1 MKRLFE
7 KKVPKRNYVVVAIVS
22 ILVIII
28 PLYVSTIYLNNKED
42 ILNKSIFEKDSN
54 INQINFND
62 IDFVVNESTNIV
74 LYISYYSKDIKSMER
89 KLYREIIRNNLSD
102 KIIYLSVN
110 DNKNYIKKLKEKFP
124 NIKGE
129 ISDAPLMIYIKNGE
143 AVEAV
148 NSEFKMV
155 DYGVFEKLID
165 KYENNIVE

>member
-1 MKRLFE
+1 MKRIFE

-129 ISDAPLMIYIKNGE
+129 ISDAPLMIYIKN
-143 AVEAV
+143 
-148 NSEFKMV
+148 
-155 DYGVFEKLID
+155 
-165 KYENNIVE
+165 

>member
-1 MKRLFE
+1 MRKLFE
-7 KKVPKRNYVVVAIVS
+7 KKIPNRNYMIVLIVS

-28 PLYVSTIYLNNKED
+28 PLYVRTIYLNNKED
-42 ILNKSIFEKDSN
+42 ILDRSIFENDSN

-62 IDFVVNESTNIV
+62 IDFVISESSDFI
-74 LYISYYSKDIKSMER
+74 LYVSYYSKEIKSMER
-89 KLYREIIRNNLSD
+89 KLYKEIIKNNLSD
-102 KIIYLSVN
+102 KIIYLSVS

-129 ISDAPLMIYIKNGE
+129 ISDAPLIIYIKDGE

-148 NSEFKMV
+148 NSEFKMI
-155 DYGVFEKLID
+155 DYGVFEKLMK